1 MTGTGQERPRP
12 SPVSN
17 KALLSL
23 LLETFYFRKE
33 KKKEEEKLA
42 IVFPLI
48 GHTLI
53 KETADTD
60 LKFNQSQ
67 S

>member
-33 KKKEEEKLA
+33 KKEEEKLA
-42 IVFPLI
+42 IVFHLI

-67 S
+67 P